1 MTCGVSTLG
10 SAQDRFVVPARDA
23 GGRHGGCPVG
33 FGAPIRAADFRPIEA
48 LAAWS
53 GEYDRGCGDFWS
65 APDVTDLSCDEVC
78 RALFR
83 PEDETMN
90 GHPSINSIDERAI
103 RAYRAERVRRELLR
117 QEHEAVLVVD
127 PVNLRYATGTRNM
140 QVWTMH
146 NIVRYAL
153 AFEHGP
159 TVLFDLATGPHPSTG
174 LETVRDIRTSVPFDY
189 MLVAGNAEAMA
200 KRWAAQIHETLREHG
215 CAADTLAVDRADTLM
230 IRSLAAL
237 GVRVV
242 DGKSVLEHARAI
254 KSAEEVKAF
263 RASLATCEQSVRS
276 LYEYAVPGVKE
287 SEAFGHL
294 VGQSLARGG
303 EYPETRLLTCGP
315 RTNPWFQE
323 SADRVMQ
330 AGELLS
336 FDTDLIGPMGFY
348 NDISR
353 SWVIGERRPTR
364 AQATLLDIS
373 RAQIAHNVDL
383 LRPGMSFVEFASKA
397 YRLPDAYLPNRYAD
411 LVHGCGLG
419 VEYPFVLYPEDADD
433 GMYDGRFEANTI
445 VCVES
450 YVGAEGGPDG
460 VKLEQPVLI
469 TEDGPEVLSELPLD
483 AARF

>member
-1 MTCGVSTLG
+1 MT
-10 SAQDRFVVPARDA
+10 
-23 GGRHGGCPVG
+23 
-33 FGAPIRAADFRPIEA
+33 
-48 LAAWS
+48 
-53 GEYDRGCGDFWS
+53 
-65 APDVTDLSCDEVC
+65 
-78 RALFR
+78 
-83 PEDETMN
+83 
-90 GHPSINSIDERAI
+90 GHSRIDSIDERSI
-103 RAYRAERVRRELLR
+103 RAFRADRVRQELRR
-117 QEHEAVLVVD
+117 QDREAVLVID

-146 NIVRYAL
+146 NVVRYAL
-153 AFEHGP
+153 AFAHGP
-159 TVLFDLATGPHPSTG
+159 TVLFDLATGRHLSAG
-174 LETVRDIRTSVPFDY
+174 LESVSDVRTSIPFDY
-189 MLVAGNAEAMA
+189 MLVADNAEAMA
-200 KRWAAQIHETLREHG
+200 SRWARQVRETLKEHG

-230 IRSLAAL
+230 IRSLEAL

-254 KSAEEVKAF
+254 KSAEEIRAF

-276 LYEYAVPGVKE
+276 LHEFVVPGTTE

-303 EYPETRLLTCGP
+303 EYPETRLLSGGE

-323 SADRVMQ
+323 ASNRIIE
-330 AGELLS
+330 AGDLLS

-373 RAQIAHNVDL
+373 HAQIDHNIDL
-383 LRPGMSFVEFASKA
+383 LRPGVSFVEFASKA
-397 YRLPDAYLPNRYAD
+397 YRLPDAYLANRYAD

-433 GMYDGRFEANTI
+433 GMYDGRFEANMI

-450 YVGAEGGPDG
+450 YVGVLDGPDG

-469 TEDGPEVLSELPLD
+469 TDRGPEVLSELPLD
-483 AARF
+483 AVDF

>member
-1 MTCGVSTLG
+1 MS
-10 SAQDRFVVPARDA
+10 D
-23 GGRHGGCPVG
+23 
-33 FGAPIRAADFRPIEA
+33 
-48 LAAWS
+48 
-53 GEYDRGCGDFWS
+53 
-65 APDVTDLSCDEVC
+65 
-78 RALFR
+78 
-83 PEDETMN
+83 
-90 GHPSINSIDERAI
+90 HPRIDSIDEPAI
-103 RAYRAERVRRELLR
+103 RAFRAERIR
-117 QEHEAVLVVD
+117 QELRRQDHEAVLVVD
-127 PVNLRYATGTRNM
+127 PINLRYATGTRNM

-153 AFEHGP
+153 VFAHGP
-159 TVLFDLATGPHPSTG
+159 TVLFDLATGRHLNTG
-174 LETVRDIRTSVPFDY
+174 LDNVTDIRTSVPFDY
-189 MLVAGNAEAMA
+189 MLVAGNAGPMA
-200 KRWAAQIHETLREHG
+200 NRWARQIRETLREHG
-215 CAADTLAVDRADTLM
+215 CAADSLAVDRADTLM
-230 IRSLAAL
+230 VRSLDAL
-237 GVRVV
+237 RVRVA

-254 KSAEEVKAF
+254 KSAEEIRAF
-263 RASLATCEQSVRS
+263 RASLATCEASVRS
-276 LYEYAVPGVKE
+276 LHEFSVPGTTE

-303 EYPETRLLTCGP
+303 EYPETRLLACGP

-323 SADRVMQ
+323 SCGRVME

-353 SWVIGERRPTR
+353 SWVIGERRPSR

-373 RAQIAHNVDL
+373 GEQIAHNVDL

-397 YRLPDAYLPNRYAD
+397 YRLPDAYLANRYAD

-433 GMYDGRFEANTI
+433 GMYDGRFEANMI

-450 YVGAEGGPDG
+450 YVGALDGPDG

-469 TEDGPEVLSELPLD
+469 TDDGPEVLSALALD
-483 AARF
+483 AADF

>member
-1 MTCGVSTLG
+1 MNDS
-10 SAQDRFVVPARDA
+10 P
-23 GGRHGGCPVG
+23 PV
-33 FGAPIRAADFRPIEA
+33 D
-48 LAAWS
+48 
-53 GEYDRGCGDFWS
+53 
-65 APDVTDLSCDEVC
+65 
-78 RALFR
+78 
-83 PEDETMN
+83 
-90 GHPSINSIDERAI
+90 SIDEPAI
-103 RAYRAERVRRELLR
+103 RAWRAERIR
-117 QEHEAVLVVD
+117 QELRRQDREAVLVVD

-153 AFEHGP
+153 VFANGP
-159 TVLFDLATGPHPSTG
+159 TVLFDLATGRHLSAG
-174 LETVRDIRTSVPFDY
+174 LESVSDIRPSVPFDY
-189 MLVAGNAEAMA
+189 MLVAGNAGSMA
-200 KRWAAQIHETLREHG
+200 NRWAAQIHGTLREYG
-215 CAADTLAVDRADTLM
+215 CASEFLPVDRADTLM
-230 IRSLAAL
+230 VRSLEAL
-237 GVRVV
+237 GIRVV

-254 KSAEEVKAF
+254 KSAEEIRAF
-263 RASLATCEQSVRS
+263 RASLATCEASVRS
-276 LYEYAVPGVKE
+276 LHEFAVPGVRE

-294 VGQSLARGG
+294 VGESLARGG

-323 SADRVMQ
+323 SSDRIMQ

-364 AQATLLDIS
+364 AQTTLLDIS
-373 RAQIAHNVDL
+373 GEQIAHNIDL

-397 YRLPDAYLPNRYAD
+397 FRLPDAYLANRYAD

-433 GMYDGRFEANTI
+433 GMYDGRFEANMI

-450 YVGAEGGPDG
+450 YVGALDGPDG

-469 TEDGPEVLSELPLD
+469 TEKGPEVLSGLPLD
-483 AARF
+483 ATDF

>member
-1 MTCGVSTLG
+1 MT
-10 SAQDRFVVPARDA
+10 
-23 GGRHGGCPVG
+23 
-33 FGAPIRAADFRPIEA
+33 
-48 LAAWS
+48 
-53 GEYDRGCGDFWS
+53 
-65 APDVTDLSCDEVC
+65 
-78 RALFR
+78 
-83 PEDETMN
+83 
-90 GHPSINSIDERAI
+90 GHSRIDSIDERSI
-103 RAYRAERVRRELLR
+103 RAFRADRVRHELRR

-146 NIVRYAL
+146 NVVRYAL
-153 AFEHGP
+153 VFAHGP
-159 TVLFDLATGPHPSTG
+159 TVLFELPTGRHLSAG
-174 LETVRDIRTSVPFDY
+174 LESVSDVRASTPFDY
-189 MLVAGNAEAMA
+189 MLVADNAEAMA
-200 KRWAAQIHETLREHG
+200 RRWALQIRETLKEHG

-230 IRSLAAL
+230 VRSLEAL
-237 GVRVV
+237 GIRVV

-254 KSAEEVKAF
+254 KSAEEIGAF
-263 RASLATCEQSVRS
+263 RASLATCEASVRS
-276 LYEYAVPGVKE
+276 LREFVVPGTTE

-303 EYPETRLLTCGP
+303 EYPETRLLTSGT
-315 RTNPWFQE
+315 RTNPWFRE
-323 SADRVMQ
+323 ASDRVMQ

-364 AQATLLDIS
+364 AQATLLDLS
-373 RAQIAHNVDL
+373 GEQIAHNIDL
-383 LRPGMSFVEFASKA
+383 LRPGVSFVEFASKA
-397 YRLPDAYLPNRYAD
+397 YRLPDAYLANRYAD

-433 GMYDGRFEANTI
+433 GMYDGRFEANMI

-450 YVGAEGGPDG
+450 YVGALDGPDG

-469 TEDGPEVLSELPLD
+469 TDEGPEVLSELPLD
-483 AARF
+483 AVDF

>member
-1 MTCGVSTLG
+1 MS
-10 SAQDRFVVPARDA
+10 D
-23 GGRHGGCPVG
+23 
-33 FGAPIRAADFRPIEA
+33 
-48 LAAWS
+48 
-53 GEYDRGCGDFWS
+53 
-65 APDVTDLSCDEVC
+65 
-78 RALFR
+78 
-83 PEDETMN
+83 
-90 GHPSINSIDERAI
+90 HPRIDSIDEPAI
-103 RAYRAERVRRELLR
+103 RAFRANRIRHELHR

-153 AFEHGP
+153 VVAHGP
-159 TVLFDLATGPHPSTG
+159 TVLFDLATGRHLSAG
-174 LETVRDIRTSVPFDY
+174 LESVSDVRTSIPFDY
-189 MLVAGNAEAMA
+189 MLVADNAEPMA
-200 KRWAAQIHETLREHG
+200 QRWAVQIHETLTEHG

-230 IRSLAAL
+230 IRAL
-237 GVRVV
+237 DTLGTRVV
-242 DGKSVLEHARAI
+242 DGKSILEHARAI
-254 KSAEEVKAF
+254 KSAEEIKAF

-276 LYEYAVPGVKE
+276 LYEFVVPGTRE

-303 EYPETRLLTCGP
+303 EYPETRLLACGP

-323 SADRVMQ
+323 SSDRVMQ

-353 SWVIGERRPTR
+353 SWVIGERRPSR

-373 RAQIAHNVDL
+373 RAQIAHNIDL
-383 LRPGMSFVEFASKA
+383 LRPGMSFVELASKA
-397 YRLPDAYLPNRYAD
+397 FRLPDAYLPNRYAD
-411 LVHGCGLG
+411 LAHGCGLG

-433 GMYDGRFEANTI
+433 GMYDGQFEANMI

-450 YVGAEGGPDG
+450 YVGALDRPEG

-469 TEDGPEVLSELPLD
+469 TDNGPEVLSELPLD
-483 AARF
+483 AADF

>member
-1 MTCGVSTLG
+1 MTEHSRI
-10 SAQDRFVVPARDA
+10 DP
-23 GGRHGGCPVG
+23 
-33 FGAPIRAADFRPIEA
+33 
-48 LAAWS
+48 
-53 GEYDRGCGDFWS
+53 
-65 APDVTDLSCDEVC
+65 
-78 RALFR
+78 
-83 PEDETMN
+83 
-90 GHPSINSIDERAI
+90 IDERAI
-103 RAYRAERVRRELLR
+103 RAFRADRIRRQLHR

-127 PVNLRYATGTRNM
+127 PINLRYATGTRNM

-153 AFEHGP
+153 VFAHGP
-159 TVLFDLATGPHPSTG
+159 TVLFDLATGRHLSAG
-174 LETVRDIRTSVPFDY
+174 LESVSDVRPSIPFDY
-189 MLVAGNAEAMA
+189 MLVAGNAGAMA
-200 KRWAAQIHETLREHG
+200 KRWAIQIRETLREHG
-215 CAADTLAVDRADTLM
+215 CAADVLAVDRADTLM
-230 IRSLAAL
+230 VRSLEAQ
-237 GVRVV
+237 GVCVA

-254 KSAEEVKAF
+254 KSAEEIRAF
-263 RASLATCEQSVRS
+263 RASLATCERSVRS
-276 LYEYAVPGVKE
+276 LHEFVVPGVRE

-294 VGQSLARGG
+294 VGRSLARGG
-303 EYPETRLLTCGP
+303 EYPETRLLTAGP

-323 SADRVMQ
+323 SSDRVMR

-373 RAQIAHNVDL
+373 KEQIAHNIDL
-383 LRPGMSFVEFASKA
+383 LRPGVSFVEFASRA
-397 YRLPDAYLPNRYAD
+397 FRLPDAYLPNRYAD

-433 GMYDGRFEANTI
+433 GMYDGRFEANMI

-450 YVGAEGGPDG
+450 YVGVLGGPDG

-469 TEDGPEVLSELPLD
+469 TDDGPEVLSTLPLD
-483 AARF
+483 ATEF

>member
-1 MTCGVSTLG
+1 MN
-10 SAQDRFVVPARDA
+10 DHP
-23 GGRHGGCPVG
+23 
-33 FGAPIRAADFRPIEA
+33 PIE
-48 LAAWS
+48 
-53 GEYDRGCGDFWS
+53 
-65 APDVTDLSCDEVC
+65 
-78 RALFR
+78 
-83 PEDETMN
+83 
-90 GHPSINSIDERAI
+90 SIDEAAI
-103 RAYRAERVRRELLR
+103 RAFRAERIRHELRRQDR
-117 QEHEAVLVVD
+117 EAVLVVD
-127 PVNLRYATGTRNM
+127 PINLRYATGTRNM

-153 AFEHGP
+153 VFADGR
-159 TVLFDLATGPHPSTG
+159 TVLFDLATGRHLSAG
-174 LETVRDIRTSVPFDY
+174 LESVSDIRTSISFDY
-189 MLVAGNAEAMA
+189 MLVGDNAESMA
-200 KRWAAQIHETLREHG
+200 KRWAAQIRDALREHG

-230 IRSLAAL
+230 VRSLEAL

-254 KSAEEVKAF
+254 KSAEEIRAF

-276 LYEYAVPGVKE
+276 LYEFTVPGTTE

-303 EYPETRLLTCGP
+303 EYPETRLLTSGP

-323 SADRVMQ
+323 SAERGMQ

-353 SWVIGERRPTR
+353 SWVIGERRPTSV
-364 AQATLLDIS
+364 QATLLDIS
-373 RAQIAHNVDL
+373 SAHIAHNVDL
-383 LRPGMSFVEFASKA
+383 LRPGVSFVEFASKA

-433 GMYDGRFEANTI
+433 GMYDGRFESNMI

-450 YVGAEGGPDG
+450 YVGALDGPEG

-469 TEDGPEVLSELPLD
+469 TEDGPEVLSTLPLD
-483 AARF
+483 AADF

>member
-1 MTCGVSTLG
+1 MSD
-10 SAQDRFVVPARDA
+10 SPRID
-23 GGRHGGCPVG
+23 
-33 FGAPIRAADFRPIEA
+33 
-48 LAAWS
+48 
-53 GEYDRGCGDFWS
+53 
-65 APDVTDLSCDEVC
+65 
-78 RALFR
+78 
-83 PEDETMN
+83 
-90 GHPSINSIDERAI
+90 SIDEPAI
-103 RAYRAERVRRELLR
+103 RAYRAERVRRELRR
-117 QEHEAVLVVD
+117 QDREAVLVVD
-127 PVNLRYATGTRNM
+127 PINLRYATGTRNM

-146 NIVRYAL
+146 NVVRYAL
-153 AFEHGP
+153 VFADSA
-159 TVLFDLATGPHPSTG
+159 TVLFDLATGRHLSAG
-174 LETVRDIRTSVPFDY
+174 LESVSDVRTSIPFDY
-189 MLVAGNAEAMA
+189 MLVAGNAESMA
-200 KRWAAQIHETLREHG
+200 RRWATQIRETLREHG

-230 IRSLAAL
+230 IRSLEAL

-254 KSAEEVKAF
+254 NSAEEIRAF
-263 RASLATCEQSVRS
+263 RTSLATCEQSVHS
-276 LYEYAVPGVKE
+276 LHEYAVPGVKE

-303 EYPETRLLTCGP
+303 EYPETRLLACGP

-323 SADRVMQ
+323 SSDRAMQ

-364 AQATLLDIS
+364 TQATLLDIS
-373 RAQIAHNVDL
+373 SAQIAHNIDL
-383 LRPGMSFVEFASKA
+383 LRPGMSFVEYASKA

-433 GMYDGRFEANTI
+433 GMYDGRFEANMI

-450 YVGAEGGPDG
+450 YVGALDGPEG

-469 TEDGPEVLSELPLD
+469 TDEGPEVLSALPLD
-483 AARF
+483 ASDF